1 MDFLLDPAKLQLLV
15 LNGNLAHTRVLILLE
30 SAILHVRAR
39 VGQGLVS
46 GEGNSS
52 RGLLW
57 KRREVTNSQ
66 VNQILL
72 DIIRQASALKSF
84 A

>member
-15 LNGNLAHTRVLILLE
+15 LNGNLAHTRVLIVLE

-39 VGQGLVS
+39 VEQGLVRDKGRS
-46 GEGNSS
+46 
-52 RGLLW
+52 LLW

-66 VNQILL
+66 MNQILL
-72 DIIRQASALKSF
+72 DIIRQASGLKSF